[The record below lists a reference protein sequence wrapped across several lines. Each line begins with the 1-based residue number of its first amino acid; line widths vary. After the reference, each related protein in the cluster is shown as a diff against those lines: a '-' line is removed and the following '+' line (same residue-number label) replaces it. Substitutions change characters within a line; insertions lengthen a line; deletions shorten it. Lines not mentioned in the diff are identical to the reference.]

1 MARIVEANGDLL
13 GDLGAAVR
21 RADLGAK
28 GVFYRVR
35 TGPLAAR
42 KAARTLCAS
51 LSKRKVPCFVVP
63 AAKQ

>member
-1 MARIVEANGDLL
+1 MARIVEANRDLL

-35 TGPLAAR
+35 VGPLPAR
-42 KAARTLCAS
+42 KEARTLCAS
-51 LSKRKVPCFVVP
+51 LSERKVPCFVVS
-63 AAKQ
+63 AAKR